1 MGKKSKKHAARRS
14 VKQAD
19 VDHSDVVDKE
29 EEETGEDFEAIVQLV
44 IKAVKA
50 SGAAVTSRAM
60 EGIVDQIWDNKG
72 DISYGAVQSVLR
84 ESGVVDSVGQAN
96 KLWRQMELEIVAH
109 NEGAT
114 REIAQ
119 QGHEQEAEQ
128 VLVTQ
133 TARTKQEK
141 TASEKGGK
149 GGKTEAPGTTKAHK
163 GGAKARGQKA
173 SETLGLALSSIP
185 RKAKPRSDF
194 DIDEILWSDAR
205 KIAENEVTA
214 QFELSASLEDYYTT
228 MCTMGKSLLAA
239 ELQRRTQRLYDY
251 KARKQFQRELN

>member
-29 EEETGEDFEAIVQLV
+29 EEETGADLEPIVQLV

-50 SGAAVTSRAM
+50 SGAAVTARAI
-60 EGIVDQIWDNKG
+60 EGIVDQIWENNG
-72 DISYGAVQSVLR
+72 DISYGAVQSVLL
-84 ESGVVDSVGQAN
+84 ESGVVDSVDQAN
-96 KLWRQMELEIVAH
+96 KLWGQMKLEIAAH

-114 REIAQ
+114 RAIAQ
-119 QGHEQEAEQ
+119 QGHEQ

-133 TARTKQEK
+133 TATKTKGK

-149 GGKTEAPGTTKAHK
+149 GGKTEAPGSTKAHK

-185 RKAKPRSDF
+185 RKAKPRSDS

-205 KIAENEVTA
+205 KIAEKEVTA